1 MSNEVLKEY
10 LISVGFKVDESSY
23 KRAESA
29 IDKVERKLGE
39 NEKNDRQRSEAE
51 QRRHETRKRNA
62 EALSMALGDFAKVA
76 AGAAAVIG
84 GAMVAMA
91 ESIRKGIGEFDKMYY
106 VAGRTGASVNNL
118 KALSFAFKQTGS
130 SAEAAIGAVESFARA
145 RRANPG
151 VDAMLRGY
159 GVNTQGDTSDVLM
172 NSIDA
177 IRARH
182 PQYAGAQVAVMLGI
196 SPDEYDHL
204 TRYRKEIGHFTDEYK
219 RMQAALGVNG
229 GETADAAKEIM
240 RQLGRLSAVVEVLS
254 DKLTQTFA
262 PAIKAVTNALG
273 GIADF
278 FADEGRVK
286 AALAYFDPII
296 GATKTLVGWLKQAY
310 ELFVK
315 MFDYVRAS
323 PLGKII
329 GAVDPGFI
337 RGKILD
343 ALQPGGAQASE
354 AAGVPEEKPG
364 LFRRGLNAIKRGLG
378 IGDKADT
385 SPITPGA
392 HPILDLITKAEGTKR
407 GYDDSFAHQ
416 VGGTLTDKT
425 LDQIQAIQ
433 GGMKGSSAIGKY
445 QFMRKTLN
453 GLRTDLGLTGS
464 ELFTPELQDRLAMQ
478 LYRRRMAQARREG
491 GGNGAILKAL
501 AQEWASLPTASGQ
514 GYYPGQNAS
523 VSPDAVLRA
532 VTAEENLKNR
542 PAGDSRPIQLPS
554 MQPGRAATSP
564 GTLNLDDL
572 LHSNPMGSSSVNN
585 SKSVSATH
593 GDINVNITGGGSP
606 DAMASSFKRAASDV
620 QRMQLRDVQTAVR

>member
-1 MSNEVLKEY
+1 MANEVLKEF
-10 LISVGFKVDESSY
+10 LIAVGFKVDEGSY

-39 NEKNDRQRSEAE
+39 NEKNDRQRAEAE

-62 EALSMALGDFAKVA
+62 EQLAATMGEFGKVA
-76 AGAAAVIG
+76 AGVATVVGAAMLAIG
-84 GAMVAMA
+84 
-91 ESIRKGIGEFDKMYY
+91 ETIRKSIGEFDRMYY
-106 VAGRTGASVNNL
+106 VAGRTGASVNSL
-118 KALSFAFKQTGS
+118 KALSYAFAQTGS
-130 SAEAAIGAVESFARA
+130 SAQAAISAVENFARA

-159 GVNTQGDTSDVLM
+159 GVNTKGDTSDVLM

-182 PQYAGAQVAVMLGI
+182 PQYAGAQVADMLGI

-204 TRYRKEIGHFTDEYK
+204 IRYRKEIGQFTDEYT
-219 RMQAALGVNG
+219 RMQKALGVNG

-240 RQLGRLSAVVEVLS
+240 RQLGRLSAVLEVLS
-254 DKLTQTFA
+254 DKLTQIVA
-262 PAIKAVTNALG
+262 PAIKAVTVALG
-273 GIADF
+273 GMADF
-278 FADEGRVK
+278 FSDESRVK

-296 GATKTLVGWLKQAY
+296 GAVKTLTHWLQQAY
-310 ELFVK
+310 DLFVK

-323 PLGKII
+323 PLGKIL
-329 GAVDPGFI
+329 GAVNPGFI
-337 RGKILD
+337 REKILD
-343 ALQPGGAQASE
+343 ALQPGAANASE
-354 AAGVPEEKPG
+354 AAGVPDEKPG

-378 IGDKADT
+378 LGDKADT
-385 SPITPGA
+385 GPITPGA

-453 GLRTDLGLTGS
+453 GLRNELGLTGS

-501 AQEWASLPTASGQ
+501 AQEWASFPTASGQ

-523 VSPDAVLRA
+523 VSPEAVLRA

-554 MQPGRAATSP
+554 MQAGRAAMSP
-564 GTLNLDDL
+564 GTFNVDDYMRS
-572 LHSNPMGSSSVNN
+572 HPMGSSSVDN

-606 DAMASSFKRAASDV
+606 DAMATSFRRAASDV
-620 QRMQLRDVQTAVR
+620 QRMQTRDVQTAIR